1 MNSTAKSA
9 LPPSHVN
16 LGPLE
21 DSLEFFIGRANT
33 ILLRAWALRWDDT
46 GLRPRYFNALALVGA
61 NPGISL
67 IEVAR
72 LLTMDKSGASELI
85 DTMEGAGLVARKQSC
100 TDQRRHGIYL
110 TPAGVHDLAE
120 IHREVRQHA
129 QQVNEIYSEEERQQL
144 IELLR
149 RLPTVI

>member
-46 GLRPRYFNALALVGA
+46 GLRPRYFNALALVGS

-72 LLTMDKSGASELI
+72 LYPSVFE
-85 DTMEGAGLVARKQSC
+85 MESRMIEKLLRARVKRVV
-100 TDQRRHGIYL
+100 TDL
-110 TPAGVHDLAE
+110 
-120 IHREVRQHA
+120 
-129 QQVNEIYSEEERQQL
+129 QVEFHITEPKVVEEEVF
-144 IELLR
+144 
-149 RLPTVI
+149 RLEP